1 MKRVTIVFIVFLTA
15 SISVSGMDMFY
26 DKLTDAQR
34 YDLADAY
41 NQVADQYL
49 ELDDQQLADDYRA
62 MAQRIF
68 PEYDSVERPAGIVE
82 QQPAQNTQQLPES
95 SGTSASLYYFNKLLR
110 GVFDENIPISLSVI
124 AETLYLPLFDAGI
137 DKTTIAAELKLF
149 FEQYDLISLAPH
161 DVFIMTSTQV
171 NAMENDFW
179 RLDISVKPEY
189 ADFFPEITFWE
200 GQMGFYFKKFPEGWR
215 LAAIEP
221 IA

>member
-15 SISVSGMDMFY
+15 SISASGMFY
-26 DKLTDAQR
+26 DNLNDAQR

-49 ELDDQQLADDYRA
+49 ELGDQQLADDFRA

-68 PEYDSVERPAGIVE
+68 PEFDRVERPTGIVE
-82 QQPAQNTQQLPES
+82 RQQSQNTSQEPES

-137 DKTTIAAELKLF
+137 DKATIAAELKLF
-149 FEQYDLISLAPH
+149 FEQYDLVSLAPH
-161 DVFIMTSTQV
+161 DVFIMTSTEV
-171 NAMENDFW
+171 SAVENDFW
-179 RLDISVKPEY
+179 RLDVHVKPEY